1 MSGYK
6 HTAFSLGTYVA
17 CQLTLISQKMPLC
30 AFDMEYFHGRIC
42 LNRMTS
48 GIKFDLALEVLN
60 VTFERLNIFF
70 YTQYTMQHFYLQF
83 EIVAL
88 TSRGWSL
95 QLKVLIG

>member
-42 LNRMTS
+42 
-48 GIKFDLALEVLN
+48 
-60 VTFERLNIFF
+60 
-70 YTQYTMQHFYLQF
+70 
-83 EIVAL
+83 
-88 TSRGWSL
+88 
-95 QLKVLIG
+95 

>member
-1 MSGYK
+1 M
-6 HTAFSLGTYVA
+6 
-17 CQLTLISQKMPLC
+17 TL
-30 AFDMEYFHGRIC
+30 
-42 LNRMTS
+42 

-88 TSRGWSL
+88 TSRVKGSHWLVSL
-95 QLKVLIG
+95 RVTALALQSNYQNVSTSICVWVHS